1 MLTLYKEFGIIL
13 SKSTKGGATLDL
25 HRQGR
30 TNALLPDTA
39 AVRVY
44 LSCVPYRLKG
54 GAAEFYLIAMC
65 VREYFASRTF

>member
-1 MLTLYKEFGIIL
+1 MLTLYKVSGIIL
-13 SKSTKGGATLDL
+13 SKSTKGGATLDI

-44 LSCVPYRLKG
+44 LSCVLHRLSG
-54 GAAEFYLIAMC
+54 GAAEFYLIAVC
-65 VREYFASRTF
+65 VRE